1 MFHYVTYNFR
11 AIVYLVHWSCTHI

>member
-11 AIVYLVHWSCTHI
+11 AIIYLVHWSCTHI